1 MLARAASAWPGPLRS
16 SRYQNEGRELNRS
29 ARGKPAWRVILGSV
43 AVSTVACAEPPSD
56 PATVLYDDR
65 VVLVEQTL
73 AAPNDLWVTP
83 EDLTRIN
90 GFEIKPQGVC
100 LDELCIPLRQDEDS
114 DLFVTRRGQAWFNM
128 TQLAERLDQAFVV
141 DQEHRVWSFGELP
154 VKRTAFLESAQAPDF
169 TLQDRD
175 GNDVRLSD
183 FLGKKVLIVTWA
195 SW

>member
-1 MLARAASAWPGPLRS
+1 M
-16 SRYQNEGRELNRS
+16 
-29 ARGKPAWRVILGSV
+29 
-43 AVSTVACAEPPSD
+43 STVACAEPPSD

-65 VVLVEQTL
+65 IVAVEQTL

-100 LDELCIPLRQDEDS
+100 LEELCIPLRQDEDS
-114 DLFVTRRGQAWFNM
+114 DLFVTRRGQAWFNV

-154 VKRTAFLESAQAPDF
+154 VKRTAFLESARAPDF